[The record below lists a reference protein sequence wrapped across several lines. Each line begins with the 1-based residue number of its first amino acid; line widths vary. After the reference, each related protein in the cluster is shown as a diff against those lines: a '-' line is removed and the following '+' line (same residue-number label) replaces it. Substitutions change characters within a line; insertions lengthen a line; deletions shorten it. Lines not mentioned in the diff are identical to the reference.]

1 MFTLATLVLAAGF
14 SVARVR
20 GWRFGGAEPASP
32 PGPENAVYSMLA
44 SARGGNVAAY
54 LASFSGPLEASLR
67 ESVRESGEA
76 EFAKY
81 LKDSNAALKGVAVGA
96 AQKLDETGVNVR
108 VEYVYQDRNEVQ
120 TMRLENMS
128 DGWKITRIDGAE
140 RAKTLVP
147 YGTPVR

>member
-20 GWRFGGAEPASP
+20 GWRLGGAEPASP